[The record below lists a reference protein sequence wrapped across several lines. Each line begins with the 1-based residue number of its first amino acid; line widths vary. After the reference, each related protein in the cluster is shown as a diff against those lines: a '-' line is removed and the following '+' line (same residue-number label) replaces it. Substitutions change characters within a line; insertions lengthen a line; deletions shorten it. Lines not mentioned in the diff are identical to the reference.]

1 MTDAKL
7 DKLRPQLLAAILAHV
22 PFDGWSDRALRA
34 GAEDVGADLATL
46 RRAFPRGVAGVL
58 AFWAAESDRAMLA
71 ALEEHELAD
80 MRVSERIATAVRERL
95 EVNARPREALR
106 LALGRAALPRHAPD
120 ALAALWRSVDAMWHA
135 AGDTAT
141 DFNFYTK
148 RGLLAG
154 VYSSTLLYW
163 LNDKSDDQAESW
175 AFLERRISDV
185 MRVPKALGRLRAC
198 LPDPERIIRR
208 AARRRPAR
216 G

>member
-7 DKLRPQLLAAILAHV
+7 DKLRAKLLAAILAHV
-22 PFDGWSDRALRA
+22 PFDGWSDRALRV
-34 GAEDVGADLATL
+34 GAEDIGADLATL

-71 ALEEHELAD
+71 ALGEHDLDA

-95 EVNARPREALR
+95 EVNVRHREALR

-175 AFLERRISDV
+175 AFLERRIADV
-185 MRVPKALGRLRAC
+185 MRVPKTLARLRAC
-198 LPDPERIIRR
+198 LPDPERLVRR
-208 AARRRPAR
+208 AARGRPAR

>member
-1 MTDAKL
+1 MTDTKL
-7 DKLRPQLLAAILAHV
+7 DKLRPKLLAAILAHV
-22 PFDGWSDRALRA
+22 PFDGWSDRSLRA
-34 GAEDVGADLATL
+34 GTEDAGADLATL

-71 ALEEHELAD
+71 ALEEHDLAE
-80 MRVSERIATAVRERL
+80 MRVRARIATAVRARID
-95 EVNARPREALR
+95 VNAGHREALR

-120 ALAALWRSVDAMWHA
+120 ALAALWRSVDAMWRA

-163 LNDKSDDQAESW
+163 LNDKSEGSAATW

-208 AARRRPAR
+208 AAR

>member
-7 DKLRPQLLAAILAHV
+7 DKLRPKLLAAILAHV

-34 GAEDVGADLATL
+34 GIEDVGADLATL
-46 RRAFPRGVAGVL
+46 RRAFPRGVSDVL
-58 AFWAAESDRAMLA
+58 AFWVVESDRAMLA
-71 ALEEHELAD
+71 ALAEHDLDE
-80 MRVSERIATAVRERL
+80 MRVRDRIATAVRERI
-95 EVNARPREALR
+95 EVNAGHREALR

-120 ALAALWRSVDAMWHA
+120 ALAALWRSVDAMWRA

-163 LNDKSDDQAESW
+163 LNDKSEGSAATW

-208 AARRRPAR
+208 AAR

>member
-7 DKLRPQLLAAILAHV
+7 DKLRPKLLAAILAHV

-46 RRAFPRGVAGVL
+46 HRAFPRGVSGVL

-71 ALEEHELAD
+71 ALEQHDLDD

-95 EVNARPREALR
+95 EVNAGHREALR
-106 LALGRAALPRHAPD
+106 LALGRAVLPRHAPD
-120 ALAALWRSVDAMWHA
+120 AMAALWRSVDAMWHA

-163 LNDKSDDQAESW
+163 LNDKSDGQAESW

-185 MRVPKALGRLRAC
+185 MRVPKALARLRAC

-208 AARRRPAR
+208 VAR

>member
-7 DKLRPQLLAAILAHV
+7 DKLRPKLLAAILAHV
-22 PFDGWSDRALRA
+22 PFDGWSLRALRA

-46 RRAFPRGVAGVL
+46 SRAFPRGVAGVL

-71 ALEEHELAD
+71 ALEEHELAE

-95 EVNARPREALR
+95 EVNAGHREALR
-106 LALGRAALPRHAPD
+106 LALGRAVLPRHAPD
-120 ALAALWRSVDAMWHA
+120 AMAALWRTVDAMWHA

-163 LNDKSDDQAESW
+163 LNDKSEGAAASW
-175 AFLERRISDV
+175 AFLERRIADV
-185 MRVPKALGRLRAC
+185 MRVPKALARLRAC
-198 LPDPERIIRR
+198 LPDPERLIRR
-208 AARRRPAR
+208 VARS
-216 G
+216 